1 MDSVT
6 QIVLGASIQG
16 AMLGH
21 WQGRKALIYGAA
33 LATVPDLDVLIDYG
47 DAVADMTYH
56 RGFSHSLFVLA
67 ALAALLTWLIRK
79 RWPDTGYSTNRLFAT
94 LALVLC
100 THPLL
105 DSFTTYGTQLLWPL
119 PMPPVAISSIF
130 IIDPLYTLP
139 LLLAMLVGLAFG
151 LGRSGLRW
159 QYAGLLLSSLYLGST
174 LIGKQMADSHLQAA
188 LARDG
193 ITPQATF
200 STPTP
205 FNTLLWR
212 VMAVDGDTYY
222 EGLVGW
228 LDHQP
233 LTLTALPTHAS
244 AASAALAGSPQDQRL
259 RWFTA
264 NRLRYD
270 LIDGQWVATDLR
282 LGMSGYHP
290 FRFALATVDPVSGE
304 ARLIEQVEQWPQRR
318 PDAAALRLMAERALD
333 AKVPLSIAELSR
345 SLGESVPHQQR

>member
-16 AMLGH
+16 AMLGR

-67 ALAALLTWLIRK
+67 ALAAVLTWLIRK
-79 RWPDTGYSTNRLFAT
+79 RWPDAGYSTNRLFAT

-119 PMPPVAISSIF
+119 PMPPIAISSIF

-174 LIGKQMADSHLQAA
+174 LIGKQMADSHLEAA

-193 ITPQATF
+193 ITAQATF

-228 LDHQP
+228 LDHEP
-233 LTLTALPTHAS
+233 LLLTALPTHAS
-244 AASAALAGSPQDQRL
+244 EAQEVLADSPQDQRL
-259 RWFTA
+259 RWFTG

-270 LIDGQWVATDLR
+270 LIGGQWVATDLR

-290 FRFALATVDPVSGE
+290 FRFALASVDPHSGE
-304 ARLIEQVEQWPQRR
+304 AQLISHVEQWPQRR
-318 PDAAALRLMAERALD
+318 PDIAALRLMANRALD
-333 AKVPLSIAELSR
+333 ANVPLSIAELSR
-345 SLGESVPHQQR
+345 TLAEPAPHQ

>member
-16 AMLGH
+16 AMLGR
-21 WQGRKALIYGAA
+21 WQGRKALIYGGA

-67 ALAALLTWLIRK
+67 ALAAVLTWLIRK
-79 RWPDTGYSTNRLFAT
+79 RWPDAGYSGKRLFTT

-119 PMPPVAISSIF
+119 PMPPIAISSIF

-139 LLLAMLVGLAFG
+139 LMLAMLVGLVIG
-151 LGRSGLRW
+151 LSRSGLRW

-174 LIGKQMADSHLQAA
+174 LIGKQMADNQLQAA
-188 LARDG
+188 LAQQG
-193 ITPQATF
+193 IQPQATF

-212 VMAVDGDTYY
+212 VMAVDGDIYY

-228 LDHQP
+228 LDHEP
-233 LTLTALPTHAS
+233 LELIALPTRAS
-244 AASAALAGSPQDQRL
+244 EAQQVLADSPQDQRL
-259 RWFTA
+259 RWFTG

-270 LIDGQWVATDLR
+270 LIEGQWVATDLR

-290 FRFALATVDPVSGE
+290 FRFALANVDPDSGE
-304 ARLIEQVEQWPQRR
+304 AQLIEYVEQWPQRR
-318 PDAAALRLMAERALD
+318 PDIAALRLMADRALD
-333 AKVPLSIAELSR
+333 AKVPLSIAELSQT
-345 SLGESVPHQQR
+345 LTEPEPHQPR